1 MVAGVPRYCQ
11 NGFAIVGFIG
21 YLCSM
26 TEVQHKRLRRIMKD
40 ALRIQDRFAAE
51 PVLARTGKGYLKS
64 EGVTTLQRIKAGLRK
79 SAAH

>member
-1 MVAGVPRYCQ
+1 
-11 NGFAIVGFIG
+11 
-21 YLCSM
+21 
-26 TEVQHKRLRRIMKD
+26 MKD

-64 EGVTTLQRIKAGLRK
+64 EGVGTLQRINAGLRK